1 MVSALKL
8 GSESGLYT
16 SIQPNDKRWF
26 TVETLLSFI
35 SCMGLCYSFAFD
47 VLTMKK
53 GFAKTLASCN
63 VSNPHEARFLDTLR
77 AVTELS

>member
-1 MVSALKL
+1 MSALKL

-16 SIQPNDKRWF
+16 CIKSNDKRWL
-26 TVETLLSFI
+26 TIETLLSFI

-53 GFAKTLASCN
+53 GFARTLASCN
-63 VSNPHEARFLDTLR
+63 VSNLNEARFLDTLR